1 MTPLIF
7 CGDNRKEMTMKIIL
21 GHLYT
26 LQGDAGIRLML
37 ESYEPG
43 NGIGSV
49 HLVAYTDFARGGF
62 FSGWRGTI
70 EDFESTWEYVGSF
83 IRSEGG

>member
-1 MTPLIF
+1 M
-7 CGDNRKEMTMKIIL
+7 EIIL

-37 ESYEPG
+37 ESYAPG
-43 NGIGSV
+43 NDIGSV
-49 HLVAYTDFARGGF
+49 RLVPYTDFKRGGF
-62 FSGWRGTI
+62 FTGWRGTI

-83 IRSEGG
+83 IRPKG